1 MKLESAAYYGND
13 GLEITKEIYKTDNR
27 YVLDTSLMLRDVIEL
42 LKKGE
47 KRRDIAFAAQKAL
60 AEGLAELSVL
70 SAEKAKVDIIGGSG
84 GVFINEAI
92 TKTVKEY
99 VENQGY
105 KFVQHENS
113 CPGDGSI
120 SLGQAFIS
128 CL

>member
-1 MKLESAAYYGND
+1 M
-13 GLEITKEIYKTDNR
+13 
-27 YVLDTSLMLRDVIEL
+27 
-42 LKKGE
+42 
-47 KRRDIAFAAQKAL
+47 
-60 AEGLAELSVL
+60 AELSVL